1 MKSNKYD
8 HHIMTGFRS
17 IPLIFRWSTNR

>member
-8 HHIMTGFRS
+8 HHIMKFS